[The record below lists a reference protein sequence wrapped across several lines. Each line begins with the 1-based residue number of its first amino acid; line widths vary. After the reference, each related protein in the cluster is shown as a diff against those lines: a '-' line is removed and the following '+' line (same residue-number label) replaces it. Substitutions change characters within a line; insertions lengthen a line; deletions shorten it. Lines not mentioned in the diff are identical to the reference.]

1 MSGRERRQ
9 AARYVIG
16 GMMLDLNGVLHET
29 LDISPGAVAVVQ
41 EKGVDYSRLNVPAS
55 FICKSARALYEPLTS
70 LQFITR
76 RANIIVLGYSV
87 SAANWEAILQAHD
100 VRADMKQLE
109 DVFG

>member
-1 MSGRERRQ
+1 MPGRERRQ
-9 AARYVIG
+9 AERYVIG
-16 GMMLDLNGVLHET
+16 GLMLDLNGVLHET
-29 LDISPGAVAVVQ
+29 LDISTSAVAVVQ

-55 FICKSARALYEPLTS
+55 FICKSARVLYEPLTS

-76 RANIIVLGYSV
+76 RSNIIVLGYTV
-87 SAANWEAILQAHD
+87 AIADWEAILRAHD

>member
-9 AARYVIG
+9 AERYVIG
-16 GMMLDLNGVLHET
+16 GLMLDLNGVLHET
-29 LDISPGAVAVVQ
+29 LDISPCAVAVVH
-41 EKGVDYSRLNVPAS
+41 EKGVDYARLNVPAS
-55 FICKSARALYEPLTS
+55 FICKSARAMYEPLTS
-70 LQFITR
+70 LQFIAR
-76 RANIIVLGYSV
+76 RANVIVLGYTV